1 MFKKN
6 HCNIYNLYKGKM
18 PFYFQSIAG
27 LAANAF
33 AAKDEP
39 QPHAVSEFGL
49 FMTTKALFISSC

>member
-1 MFKKN
+1 
-6 HCNIYNLYKGKM
+6 M